1 METATVETCPP
12 FLTPRESR
20 TLGRTQIYGSPSAS
34 LLCVY
39 SGIHT
44 EVKPKGSKPTL
55 ANTLHKVR
63 LVNFVFEYEAFSQGE
78 PQCIDFLVGGQV
90 RSSWAE
96 ALAGSPGRRAAPLLV
111 PMANRTGPNLPPNV
125 AKTSQ
130 NEFGGC
136 LRIPEGPTPLNLR
149 HARAWLPLG
158 AGVHRTFLLSPW
170 GRLCLDLAIVTPAP

>member
-78 PQCIDFLVGGQV
+78 PQCIDFLVGGKFAHLGQ
-90 RSSWAE
+90 RLLRE
-96 ALAGSPGRRAAPLLV
+96 AQGVGLLLYWYPWQTELAPIYR
-111 PMANRTGPNLPPNV
+111 PML
-125 AKTSQ
+125 
-130 NEFGGC
+130 
-136 LRIPEGPTPLNLR
+136 LR
-149 HARAWLPLG
+149 HRRTSSGG
-158 AGVHRTFLLSPW
+158 A
-170 GRLCLDLAIVTPAP
+170 